1 MDTVLAPTVNDD
13 LFETS
18 RQLEEAGVLGAR
30 SEFSS
35 LIADSRIAEDGA
47 LELVYFSG
55 DARAAEALRV
65 IDTVNKTAPLEI
77 RAVPTESDPNRM
89 HDIAQRLSLGS
100 EEDLRLLGVSS
111 ISGVRADVERGVL
124 IVVVPGQEAPA
135 PTHAP
140 SIDGYPVEYETGFSA
155 QAQSRDWDWAPWSGG
170 IALRNTSTLGAPDC
184 TAGFNWSR
192 WADGERMGSTAEH

>member
-1 MDTVLAPTVNDD
+1 MASLVLLPTVAVAAPGISNDDGEDVDTVLAPTVNDD
-13 LFETS
+13 LFEAS

-100 EEDLRLLGVSS
+100 EEDLKLLGASS

-135 PTHAP
+135 PAQAP
-140 SIDGYPVEYETGFSA
+140 SVDGYPVEYETGFPPNRKVVTGIGHPGA
-155 QAQSRDWDWAPWSGG
+155 VESR
-170 IALRNTSTLGAPDC
+170 
-184 TAGFNWSR
+184 
-192 WADGERMGSTAEH
+192 